1 MKRLFKYI
9 LTMSLAAVS
18 GQVAAQGLNS
28 AYFVDDYK
36 YRHNLNP
43 AYGNQQNYISLPALG
58 NINVKMS
65 GNFGLGDV
73 LINNPRYGMDSNKKK
88 TTFMN
93 PYLSTSDALSG
104 FNKGNNRLN
113 TDIDITILSA
123 GFKSFGGYST
133 ISIDARTNI
142 GAVLPYG
149 LFEFARNTG
158 NRTYDIGDIDVHA
171 QSFVQ
176 LALGHSREINDKLRV
191 GAKVK
196 FLFGVA
202 RADVQMTDMRA
213 DLSSEDTWTVSGD
226 AKANVSL
233 KGFKYVEEEKE
244 YKQTDKGTYKY
255 VNDVDV
261 DGAGLGGFG
270 LAVDLGGVYKIN
282 DDFTVSAALMDLG
295 FIGWSNNV
303 QAVNRQGSFEFG
315 GFHDVA
321 VNDEDAS
328 GNKRDNSLD
337 SQMDR
342 YSDQL
347 ADFANLSDEGD
358 KGGRTTGIGA
368 TLNAGCEYTLPYYR
382 NLKFGL
388 LSSTRFNGKYSWTE
402 CRVSANVAPLKW
414 IDGGVNFAVN
424 SFTTSIGWVANF
436 HPTGFNFFVGMDH
449 ILGKTSKEYIPLS
462 SNVSVNLGFNVAF

>member
-1 MKRLFKYI
+1 MKRSLKYI
-9 LTMSLAAVS
+9 LAMLLAAVC
-18 GQVAAQGLNS
+18 GQVMAQGLNS

-36 YRHNLNP
+36 FRHNLNP
-43 AYGNQQNYISLPALG
+43 AFGNEQNYVSLPTLG
-58 NINVKMS
+58 NINVRMN

-73 LINNPRYGMDSNKKK
+73 LFDNPRYGVDSDKKK

-104 FNKGNNRLN
+104 FNKGNNRIN
-113 TDIDITILSA
+113 ADMDFTILSA
-123 GFKSFGGYST
+123 GFKSFGGYNT
-133 ISIDARTNI
+133 ISIDTRTNI

-176 LALGHSREINDKLRV
+176 LAFGHSRDINEKWRV

-202 RADVQMTDMRA
+202 RADLQMTNMRA
-213 DLSSEDTWTVSGD
+213 DLSSEDSWTVSGD

-233 KGFKYVEEEKE
+233 KGFSYVEEEKE
-244 YKQTDKGTYKY
+244 YKQADKGTYKY

-282 DDFTVSAALMDLG
+282 DDFTVSAALVDLG
-295 FIGWSNNV
+295 FIGWSNNR
-303 QAVNRQGSFEFG
+303 QAVNRQKSFEFS

-321 VNDEDAS
+321 VKDEDAN
-328 GNKRDNSLD
+328 GNAKDNTLD
-337 SQMDR
+337 NQTDK

-368 TLNAGCEYTLPYYR
+368 TLNAGCEYTLPAYR

-388 LSSTRFNGKYSWTE
+388 LSSTRINGKYSWTE

-414 IDGGVNFAVN
+414 IDGGVNFALN
-424 SFTTSIGWVANF
+424 SYTASIGWVANF
-436 HPTGFNFFVGMDH
+436 HPKGINLFIGMDH

-462 SNVSVNLGFNVAF
+462 SNMSVNLGLNVAF